1 MPLAGTT
8 IKQLICA
15 FKVPYS
21 TGERFIKNH
30 LNHLIP
36 HIQSQAMFL
45 AQSTTRLILGIDD
58 FAIRKGHTYYTGF
71 HDLRTGSL
79 LSLVKGRTYQALRYN
94 KELMA
99 QLKLLSPYA
108 VVMDLARSYPKF
120 VGEVFLHAIRVADR
134 FHVNRY
140 ITEALQAV
148 RRRVSLTLT
157 PESRNYL
164 KRHKKLLGKRYDS
177 SGEKEEQ
184 RLGKILSYSKELTD
198 VYVIKEA
205 LIDWY

>member
-1 MPLAGTT
+1 
-8 IKQLICA
+8 
-15 FKVPYS
+15 
-21 TGERFIKNH
+21 
-30 LNHLIP
+30 
-36 HIQSQAMFL
+36 
-45 AQSTTRLILGIDD
+45 
-58 FAIRKGHTYYTGF
+58 
-71 HDLRTGSL
+71 
-79 LSLVKGRTYQALRYN
+79 
-94 KELMA
+94 MA

-177 SGEKEEQ
+177 LGEKEEQ

-205 LIDWY
+205 LIDWYELSHESNSYRRLTKWIQQAKGLNIPKLTETLKPFEN